1 MSELETGSADVAGN
15 PAESVNN
22 VTPPVGEP
30 GGDVGVKVNAPG
42 VDTTPPP
49 DTSWMD
55 GLGDDVKGFVANKA
69 WKEPKDVVESYRN
82 LEKMLGAKGRT
93 VPADDDAEGWN
104 KLYNELGR
112 PEKAED
118 YKFDLPEEYNPAL
131 VKFYQEAAHKA
142 GMTKKQADG
151 FLMAY
156 MDFENTVREEMA
168 KQQDVKVM
176 AAQQELKQEWGA
188 KYDEN
193 INLALRGAKTLG
205 LEQAEILALESAMGQ
220 TKFAKVFQ
228 QIGQALCAEDVT
240 PTQTQSSGGFGVRTP
255 AQAQARIDE
264 LLSNP
269 EYSKAYLNGDPHKM
283 REMSALY
290 EQVSA
295 GRGQG

>member
-22 VTPPVGEP
+22 VTPPDGGEP
-30 GGDVGVKVNAPG
+30 VVKVNAPG
-42 VDTTPPP
+42 VNTDPAP
-49 DTSWMD
+49 DLSWMD
-55 GLGDDVKGFVANKA
+55 ALSDEEKAFAGNKA
-69 WKEPKDVVESYRN
+69 WKTPQHIIESYRN
-82 LEKMLGAKGRT
+82 LEKHLGAKVRT

-104 KLYNELGR
+104 KFYNELGR
-112 PEKAED
+112 PETPD
-118 YKFDLPEEYNPAL
+118 GYKFDLPEEYNPAL

-142 GMTKKQADG
+142 GMTKKQADA
-151 FLMAY
+151 FLMDY
-156 MDFENTVREEMA
+156 MDFENMAREEQA
-168 KQQDVKVM
+168 KQLDVKVL

>member
-22 VTPPVGEP
+22 VTPPDGGEP
-30 GGDVGVKVNAPG
+30 VVKVNAPG
-42 VDTTPPP
+42 VNTDPAP
-49 DTSWMD
+49 DLSWMD
-55 GLGDDVKGFVANKA
+55 ALSDEEKAFAGNKA
-69 WKEPKDVVESYRN
+69 WKTPQHILESYRN
-82 LEKMLGAKGRT
+82 LEKHLGAKVRT

-104 KLYNELGR
+104 KFYNELGR
-112 PEKAED
+112 PETPD
-118 YKFDLPEEYNPAL
+118 GYKFDLPEEYNPEL
-131 VKFYQEAAHKA
+131 VKFYQDSAHKH
-142 GMTKKQADG
+142 GLTKKQADG

-188 KYDEN
+188 KYEEN
-193 INLALRGAKTLG
+193 LNLALRGAKTLG
-205 LEQAEILALESAMGQ
+205 LEQTEILALESAMGQ